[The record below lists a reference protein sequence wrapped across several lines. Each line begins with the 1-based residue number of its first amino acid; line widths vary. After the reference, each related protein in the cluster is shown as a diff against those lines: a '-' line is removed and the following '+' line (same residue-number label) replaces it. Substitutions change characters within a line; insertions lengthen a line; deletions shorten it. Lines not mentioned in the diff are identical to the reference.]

1 MMIRGPSVLSLTV
14 RKRCCSLARIYRC
27 LIPGIF
33 ALTKKSHW
41 GTPKGLFGSA
51 KRYMK
56 PNGDQAFFLYVL
68 KVLFQSS
75 MSGLFSITKRTSGD
89 MEDLEDLE
97 DYDID
102 EHFADELDIEDDGL
116 ELMPS
121 HKREDELFSPTK
133 GEKGPEIFWA
143 TRG

>member
-1 MMIRGPSVLSLTV
+1 MMGKRSTLPNFFATYDDKRSISL
-14 RKRCCSLARIYRC
+14 K
-27 LIPGIF
+27 PNGIF

-56 PNGDQAFFLYVL
+56 PN
-68 KVLFQSS
+68 
-75 MSGLFSITKRTSGD
+75 GLFSITKRTSGD

-121 HKREDELFSPTK
+121 HKREDELFLPAK
-133 GEKGPEIFWA
+133 AEKGPEIFWA